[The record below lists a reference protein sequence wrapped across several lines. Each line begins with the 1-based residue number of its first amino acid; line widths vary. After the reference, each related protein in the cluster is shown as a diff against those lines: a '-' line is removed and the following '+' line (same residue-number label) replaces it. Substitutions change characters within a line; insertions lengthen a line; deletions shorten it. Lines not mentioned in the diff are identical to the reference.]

1 MFSLTIETKR
11 FTIVFLWTLLKFTRV
26 IGQQPLETQLVGPYV
41 YREWYKRNN
50 ISLQNNGELITF
62 GENFRR
68 EYVRDESVTGSAEN
82 VTLVHL
88 GYAKLLGI
96 YRSELATMI
105 YGSHSAL
112 VRIRTS
118 IRDAI
123 APNIANNALTVGLTT
138 ARGGLSYAYTLL
150 NYPAGSFE
158 KLWGGDCVV
167 AGDLQVKECGITSAS
182 VLARSNLVV
191 DESSNNYILPPVL
204 LDTGLV
210 GEPISVDKVRDLFVV
225 TLLRRTCVYDEV

>member
-1 MFSLTIETKR
+1 MSFIFIFSKEAKL
-11 FTIVFLWTLLKFTRV
+11 TIVFICTLVYTYILYTGV
-26 IGQQPLETQLVGPYV
+26 PLETNLVGPYV

-50 ISLQNNGELITF
+50 ISLQNDGELISF

-68 EYVRDESVTGSAEN
+68 EFVRDESVMSSAAN
-82 VTLVHL
+82 LTLVHL

-112 VRIRTS
+112 VRIRAS
-118 IRDAI
+118 IKDAI
-123 APNIANNALTVGLTT
+123 APNIGNNALSVGLTT
-138 ARGGLSYAYTLL
+138 AKGGLSYAYTLL

-158 KLWGGDCVV
+158 KLWGGGCVV
-167 AGDLQVKECGITSAS
+167 AGDLQVKECGISSAS
-182 VLARSNLVV
+182 VLAQSNLVV
-191 DESSNNYILPPVL
+191 DEASNNFKLPPVL

-210 GEPISVDKVRDLFVV
+210 DQPIPVDKVKNQ
-225 TLLRRTCVYDEV
+225 